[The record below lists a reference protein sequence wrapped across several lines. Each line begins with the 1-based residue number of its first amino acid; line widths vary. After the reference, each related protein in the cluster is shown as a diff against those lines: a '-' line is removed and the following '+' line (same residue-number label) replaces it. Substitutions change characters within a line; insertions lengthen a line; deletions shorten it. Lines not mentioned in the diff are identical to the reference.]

1 MQNFLTVMYKDIN
14 TKAEMCLFTN
24 ARTFKIS

>member
-1 MQNFLTVMYKDIN
+1 MYEDIN

-24 ARTFKIS
+24 ARTIIMQEMQEIS